1 MTIHRYFHP
10 IMISLDTNPFVSQK
24 EFSVDSSS
32 FLTYCLSWYGMFC
45 LKFSNCLQQP
55 FPVGW
60 FANLNHGNA
69 IQRLVKWVEMDF
81 EWAFLNITRVRL
93 QWLASRAIWVYRVLC
108 YLSLP
113 TIWQIICWILYPP
126 SFSCNFFAFIPI
138 FVNKLR

>member
-1 MTIHRYFHP
+1 
-10 IMISLDTNPFVSQK
+10 MISLDANPFVSKK

-81 EWAFLNITRVRL
+81 ERAFLNITRVRL
-93 QWLASRAIWVYRVLC
+93 QWLASRAIWDYRVLC
-108 YLSLP
+108 YLSTLGEFRNIS
-113 TIWQIICWILYPP
+113 TISVFLLAIAL
-126 SFSCNFFAFIPI
+126 CNFNNFDTKMA
-138 FVNKLR
+138 

>member
-1 MTIHRYFHP
+1 
-10 IMISLDTNPFVSQK
+10 MISLDANPFVSKK

-81 EWAFLNITRVRL
+81 ERAFLNITRVRL
-93 QWLASRAIWVYRVLC
+93 QWLASRAIWDYRVLC
-108 YLSLP
+108 YLSTLGDFRNIS
-113 TIWQIICWILYPP
+113 TISVFLLAIAL
-126 SFSCNFFAFIPI
+126 CNFNNFDTKM
-138 FVNKLR
+138 V

>member
-1 MTIHRYFHP
+1 MTIHRHFHP
-10 IMISLDTNPFVSQK
+10 NMISLDANPFVSKK

-81 EWAFLNITRVRL
+81 ERAFLNITRVRL
-93 QWLASRAIWVYRVLC
+93 QWLASRAIWDYRVLC
-108 YLSLP
+108 YLSTLGDFRNIS
-113 TIWQIICWILYPP
+113 TISVFLLAIAL
-126 SFSCNFFAFIPI
+126 CNFNNFDTKMA
-138 FVNKLR
+138 

>member
-1 MTIHRYFHP
+1 MTIHRHFHP
-10 IMISLDTNPFVSQK
+10 NMISLDANPFVFQK

-81 EWAFLNITRVRL
+81 ERAFLNITRVRL
-93 QWLASRAIWVYRVLC
+93 QWLASRAIWDYRVLC
-108 YLSLP
+108 YLSTLGDFRNIS
-113 TIWQIICWILYPP
+113 TISVFLLAIAL
-126 SFSCNFFAFIPI
+126 CNFNNFDTKMA
-138 FVNKLR
+138 

>member
-1 MTIHRYFHP
+1 
-10 IMISLDTNPFVSQK
+10 MISLDANPFVSKK

-81 EWAFLNITRVRL
+81 ERAFLNITRVRL
-93 QWLASRAIWVYRVLC
+93 QWLASRAIWDYRVLC
-108 YLSLP
+108 YLSTLGDFRNIS
-113 TIWQIICWILYPP
+113 TISVFLLAIAL
-126 SFSCNFFAFIPI
+126 CNFNNFDTKMA
-138 FVNKLR
+138 

>member
-1 MTIHRYFHP
+1 MTIHRHFHP
-10 IMISLDTNPFVSQK
+10 NMMSLDANPFVSQK

-81 EWAFLNITRVRL
+81 ERAFLNITRVRL
-93 QWLASRAIWVYRVLC
+93 QWLASRAIWDYRVLC
-108 YLSLP
+108 YLSTLGDFRNIS
-113 TIWQIICWILYPP
+113 TISVFLLAIAL
-126 SFSCNFFAFIPI
+126 CNFNNFDTKM
-138 FVNKLR
+138 V

>member
-1 MTIHRYFHP
+1 
-10 IMISLDTNPFVSQK
+10 MISLDANPFVSQK

-69 IQRLVKWVEMDF
+69 IQRLVKRVEMDF
-81 EWAFLNITRVRL
+81 ERAFLNITRVRL
-93 QWLASRAIWVYRVLC
+93 QWLASRAIWDYRVLC
-108 YLSLP
+108 YLSTLGDFRNIS
-113 TIWQIICWILYPP
+113 TISVFLLAIAL
-126 SFSCNFFAFIPI
+126 CNFNNFDTKM
-138 FVNKLR
+138 V